1 MMIEHCKLDKTDF
14 YMQRISNFLIK
25 LCTID
30 SRFDLEEQSRTIS
43 ETINTLHPDWNAN
56 VIQAQTVD
64 GECTYAF
71 LIIKSEHFVWR
82 VDIKQEPTLYIE
94 LVQK

>member
-1 MMIEHCKLDKTDF
+1 MKLDKADF
-14 YMQRISNFLIK
+14 YMHRISKFLLK

-30 SRFDLEEQSRTIS
+30 PRFDLEEQSRTIS
-43 ETINTLHPDWNAN
+43 ETINALYPDWNAN

-71 LIIKSEHFVWR
+71 LTIKSEHYVWR
-82 VDIKQEPTLYIE
+82 IDIKPEPAIYIE
-94 LVQK
+94 LV

>member
-1 MMIEHCKLDKTDF
+1 MKLDKTDF
-14 YMQRISNFLIK
+14 YMYQITKFLLK

-30 SRFDLEEQSRTIS
+30 SSFDLEEQSRTIS
-43 ETINTLHPDWNAN
+43 ETINKLYPDWDTN

-71 LIIKSEHFVWR
+71 LTIKSEHFIWR
-82 VDIKQEPTLYIE
+82 IDIKPEPTMYIE
-94 LVQK
+94 LVKV

>member
-1 MMIEHCKLDKTDF
+1 MKLDKADF
-14 YMQRISNFLIK
+14 YMHRITKFLIK

-30 SRFDLEEQSRTIS
+30 PRFDLEEQSRTIS
-43 ETINTLHPDWNAN
+43 ETINAIYPDWNAN

-71 LIIKSEHFVWR
+71 LTIKSEHYVWR
-82 VDIKQEPTLYIE
+82 IDIKPEPTLYIE
-94 LVQK
+94 LL

>member
-1 MMIEHCKLDKTDF
+1 MKLDKADF
-14 YMQRISNFLIK
+14 YMHRISKFLLK

-30 SRFDLEEQSRTIS
+30 PRFDLEEQSRTIS
-43 ETINTLHPDWNAN
+43 ETINALYPDWNAN

-71 LIIKSEHFVWR
+71 LTIKSEHYVWR
-82 VDIKQEPTLYIE
+82 IDIKPEPILYIE
-94 LVQK
+94 LV